1 MSSRTAQRT
10 TFFPGD
16 SEMARRMDEFDWSA
30 TLLGPPDSW
39 PHSLQTAV
47 RILLTSRYA
56 MWLGWGPDLIFLY
69 NDAYKPTLGVKH
81 PAALGWPAQQVW
93 NEVWDDI
100 RPRVQTVMKTGT
112 ATWDED
118 LLLFLQRSGYPE
130 ETYHTFSYS
139 PLTEDDGTVSGMLC
153 VVTEETARVIGARRL
168 AGLQE
173 LSSALASTMSEVGAL
188 AAIKRVLVKSSKDL
202 PFTLTYLFKNGGTQA
217 RLATRTGMPL
227 DQPAAPRLLETSANK
242 PVWPVDALLQRN
254 APVLVDDLA
263 ARFADL
269 PMGAWAK
276 PPRQALIVPIAQQGQ
291 TQPAGFLVAGLNPF
305 RRVDQAYTGFIQL
318 IAGQIAASLANAR
331 AADEERKRTDALIEI
346 DRADQALRKSE
357 ERYRSLIAQIRD
369 FAIFSSDER
378 GVVKTW
384 NEGCQYVLG
393 YGQHEFIGLDTA
405 ELFTAEDRAQ
415 DVPAAELRQAREAG
429 TVGTEHWMIARGG
442 RRFFAMGATAALRDS
457 AGRVIGFSTVLRDVT
472 RMKEFQDQLAQR
484 GENLQR
490 LVTERTGELQETTKR
505 LRISERM
512 AALGTLA
519 AGLGHDMGNL
529 LLPMDVRLGLLIEAD
544 LPRELHEHV
553 VGIQK
558 CARYLQRLSSGLRL
572 LATDPAHVESRGAT
586 DLGRWWA
593 DVRIILKDVL
603 PAGTRFEHHLPDS
616 ESWVALGRTGLT
628 QAVYNLVQNA
638 ADAIKEHGGSR
649 VRVSAEDDASSPWV
663 AIRVA
668 DDGPGMTEEVARH
681 CMEPYFSTKARGD
694 STGMGLALVH
704 AVVTGAGGQVEVESA
719 PGRGTTFSL
728 LLPRALPKETHSDS
742 TDMAG
747 AV

>member
-1 MSSRTAQRT
+1 
-10 TFFPGD
+10 
-16 SEMARRMDEFDWSA
+16 MDI
-30 TLLGPPDSW
+30 
-39 PHSLQTAV
+39 Q
-47 RILLTSRYA
+47 
-56 MWLGWGPDLIFLY
+56 
-69 NDAYKPTLGVKH
+69 PT
-81 PAALGWPAQQVW
+81 
-93 NEVWDDI
+93 
-100 RPRVQTVMKTGT
+100 
-112 ATWDED
+112 
-118 LLLFLQRSGYPE
+118 
-130 ETYHTFSYS
+130 
-139 PLTEDDGTVSGMLC
+139 
-153 VVTEETARVIGARRL
+153 
-168 AGLQE
+168 
-173 LSSALASTMSEVGAL
+173 
-188 AAIKRVLVKSSKDL
+188 
-202 PFTLTYLFKNGGTQA
+202 KNGG
-217 RLATRTGMPL
+217 LAFYGRDIT
-227 DQPAAPRLLETSANK
+227 
-242 PVWPVDALLQRN
+242 
-254 APVLVDDLA
+254 
-263 ARFADL
+263 
-269 PMGAWAK
+269 
-276 PPRQALIVPIAQQGQ
+276 
-291 TQPAGFLVAGLNPF
+291 
-305 RRVDQAYTGFIQL
+305 
-318 IAGQIAASLANAR
+318 
-331 AADEERKRTDALIEI
+331 ERKQTEE
-346 DRADQALRKSE
+346 ALRKSE
-357 ERYRSLIAQIRD
+357 ERYRSLIAQVRD

-378 GVVKTW
+378 GVLKTW

-393 YGQHEFIGLDTA
+393 YAQHEFIGLDTA

-490 LVTERTGELQETTKR
+490 LVTERTGELEETTER

-529 LLPMDVRLGLLIEAD
+529 LLPMDVRLGLLIEAN

-586 DLGRWWA
+586 NLGRWWA
-593 DVRIILKDVL
+593 DVGIILKDVL

-638 ADAIKEHGGSR
+638 SDAIKEHGGSR
-649 VRVSAEDDASSPWV
+649 VSVSAEDDASSPWV

-681 CMEPYFSTKARGD
+681 CMEPYFSTKARGE

-704 AVVTGAGGQVEVESA
+704 AVITGAGGQVEVESG

-742 TDMAG
+742 TDMVG